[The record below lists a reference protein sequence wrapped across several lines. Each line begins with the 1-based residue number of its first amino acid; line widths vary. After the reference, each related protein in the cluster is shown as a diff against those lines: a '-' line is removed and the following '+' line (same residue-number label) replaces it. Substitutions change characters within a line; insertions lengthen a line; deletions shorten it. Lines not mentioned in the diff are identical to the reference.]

1 MNENCWCSSCVHTA
15 LFHLDVVKLVP
26 GDQYIATLD
35 LIERFKFFTEIP
47 KCASVWTELF
57 SASIPLPCTLLC
69 HHFVMKAVLTLLFV
83 LFPHVSGDFLHFPM
97 GWCHGS
103 SPDEIRG
110 KPVHHNREIPWAN
123 VISYKKEALQ
133 EEMSFGG
140 PREIC
145 WVTLWVGLKQSSEPQ
160 KGQDRVFKDLRQ
172 DYWLFFL
179 KQPPSCSERVAE
191 EVFSGPRIAFGSHL
205 PPGLFVRD
213 FSQPSAPLHICPFW
227 CPSFFSI
234 FFGPEDTK
242 NEFVFL
248 PDNCILEK
256 AASSREAG
264 GSMRTMSCL
273 WGVENSGLLPGSN
286 QTRISTFLWIQ
297 SPWICHLNI
306 GDWAGLGSTT

>member
-1 MNENCWCSSCVHTA
+1 MRS
-15 LFHLDVVKLVP
+15 
-26 GDQYIATLD
+26 
-35 LIERFKFFTEIP
+35 
-47 KCASVWTELF
+47 
-57 SASIPLPCTLLC
+57 
-69 HHFVMKAVLTLLFV
+69 
-83 LFPHVSGDFLHFPM
+83 
-97 GWCHGS
+97 
-103 SPDEIRG
+103 RG
-110 KPVHHNREIPWAN
+110 KPVHHNREIPWGN

-256 AASSREAG
+256 QHSPERLEAAWEP
-264 GSMRTMSCL
+264 CPVY
-273 WGVENSGLLPGSN
+273 GVWKIQVCYLVQIKQEFPHFCEFNPHGYV
-286 QTRISTFLWIQ
+286 TST
-297 SPWICHLNI
+297 
-306 GDWAGLGSTT
+306 